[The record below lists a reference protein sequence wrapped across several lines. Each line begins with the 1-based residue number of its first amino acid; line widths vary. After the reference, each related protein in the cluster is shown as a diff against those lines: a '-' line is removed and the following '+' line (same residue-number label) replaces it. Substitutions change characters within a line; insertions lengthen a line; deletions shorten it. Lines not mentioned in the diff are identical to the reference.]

1 MGSTLEH
8 SDHLEPLWG
17 HFVALWVAFGLTLE
31 HFGDTLNPFGSTL
44 VSLWTTLDH
53 FRSTLDHFGSTL
65 GSVCTTLGSLWK
77 TLGRSWR
84 HVEVTL
90 GTFGPLWGRFW
101 VCEDDFC
108 FIFGHFQKIHIFPMK
123 INDFVHLF
131 SQFGVPGTPLWYHS
145 GAPYK

>member
-1 MGSTLEH
+1 M
-8 SDHLEPLWG
+8 
-17 HFVALWVAFGLTLE
+17 ALWVYDGVTLG
-31 HFGDTLNPFGSTL
+31 HFGVTMG
-44 VSLWTTLDH
+44 H
-53 FRSTLDHFGSTL
+53 YGSTL

-101 VCEDDFC
+101 VYEDDFC
-108 FIFGHFQKIHIFPMK
+108 LIFGHFQTILIFPMK

-145 GAPYK
+145 GAPYR

>member
-1 MGSTLEH
+1 MA
-8 SDHLEPLWG
+8 LWG
-17 HFVALWVAFGLTLE
+17 YYGFTLG
-31 HFGDTLNPFGSTL
+31 HFGVTMG
-44 VSLWTTLDH
+44 
-53 FRSTLDHFGSTL
+53 HFGSTL

-108 FIFGHFQKIHIFPMK
+108 LIFGHFQKILIFPMK

-131 SQFGVPGTPLWYHS
+131 
-145 GAPYK
+145 A